1 MGKLDKQLRKIP
13 PTERRE
19 IEHIIERILARDL
32 TGLDSK
38 KLKGLKNIFRVR
50 KGNLR
55 ILFEFGK
62 SEPAILAIERRT
74 EGTYDL

>member
-13 PTERRE
+13 PKERRE
-19 IEHIIERILARDL
+19 IERIIEKILARDFD
-32 TGLDSK
+32 GLNLK

-55 ILFEFGK
+55 IIFEFGK
-62 SEPAILAIERRT
+62 SEPNILAVERRS
-74 EGTYDL
+74 EHTYNF